1 MRFNFQYHP
10 TYLLG
15 VANVNNKIP
24 DLIQVG
30 LNRKC
35 CGFCLLLLFC
45 FLSLFTGCTTPK
57 PVARPAALS
66 FYKQLQLLCGKKMNG
81 MVLYPAGAEAP
92 FKGMAIW
99 LEVTQCSDRELRMP
113 IYIDNKVYRTLIVG
127 QDQTGYTLRHENK
140 RPNGAQADISM
151 YGGHTTDAGT
161 GYLLIFPADGYTK
174 QLMGPELNY
183 VWSLA
188 FNNER
193 TTLSYMAETD
203 SKLNLQ
209 LDFNLTSQAA
219 AR

>member
-1 MRFNFQYHP
+1 MNRVSYGVCLI
-10 TYLLG
+10 LL
-15 VANVNNKIP
+15 
-24 DLIQVG
+24 
-30 LNRKC
+30 C
-35 CGFCLLLLFC
+35 WCLPLLP
-45 FLSLFTGCTTPK
+45 GCNTAK
-57 PVARPAALS
+57 PAAGPVALS
-66 FYKQLQLLCGKKMNG
+66 FYKQLRLLCGKRING

-92 FKGMAIW
+92 FRG
-99 LEVTQCSDRELRMP
+99 LEIRLEIAQCSDREIRMP

-140 RPNGAQADISM
+140 RPNGTQADISM

-188 FNNER
+188 FNSER
-193 TTLSYMAETD
+193 TTLSYMAE
-203 SKLNLQ
+203 SNGKLNLQ
-209 LDFNLTSQAA
+209 LDFNLESQAA